1 MLLIM
6 HQIISIGIGGALGA
20 ILRYLVSGGVH
31 SVMGKEFPYGTLSV
45 NVIGSFIVG
54 ILFVLFTTNEAI
66 PEIVKISVLVGMLGA
81 FTTFSTF
88 SLDTFKLIETCAFS
102 KAGFNIAINVVAS
115 LAATWFGIVFS
126 RAVQG

>member
-1 MLLIM
+1 MQQL
-6 HQIISIGIGGALGA
+6 ISIGIGGAVGA

-31 SVMGKEFPYGTLSV
+31 AFMGKDFPYGTLSV

-54 ILFVLFTTNEAI
+54 ILFVIFTSNETI
-66 PEIVKISVLVGMLGA
+66 PEILKISVLVGMLGA

-88 SLDTFKLIETCAFS
+88 SLDTFKLIENAAFY
-102 KAGFNIAINVVAS
+102 KAGLNITINVVAS

-126 RAVQG
+126 RAVVQV